1 MDKPMSIITTGQ
13 INDQVTPERMPK
25 FFNKNAKP
33 VMNKIVPI
41 NIIKNSKVKT
51 QKSKLMSK

>member
-1 MDKPMSIITTGQ
+1 MSIITTGQ

-33 VMNKIVPI
+33 VMNKIVPM

-51 QKSKLMSK
+51 QKSKLKSQN